1 MAHRFDREPTA
12 LLGKIRALIETEGPI
27 GVDRYFHLCVA
38 DPEFGYYR
46 TREPFGTAGDFVTAP
61 EISQL
66 FGEMI
71 GLFLVQ
77 AWQGAGWPTAMRLC
91 ELGPGRGTLMADVLR
106 VLKQVAPIL
115 YAGCEV
121 HLVET
126 SERLRMI
133 QAETLA
139 ASGKTIA
146 WHERI
151 EDVPAGPAL
160 IVANEFLDA
169 LPVRQFIIH
178 DGAFRERVVV
188 LGEGGSL
195 QFAAGAEA
203 AADASLP
210 DDAGAQPEGTI
221 REQAPLRDAVALTIA
236 DRLARQD
243 GLALFIDYGHIV
255 SGYGDTLQA
264 VRRQAFD
271 DPLAHPGEA
280 DLTSHVDFEAI
291 AVACESVGAQAL
303 LPMTQGDFLLKMGL
317 VERAGQL
324 GRNKPSAQQAAISD
338 AVERLAGYGP
348 GKMGELFKV
357 LAVTGSKSVPAPFRS
372 RAA

>member
-1 MAHRFDREPTA
+1 MARRFDREPTA
-12 LLGKIRALIETEGPI
+12 LYGKIRTLIERGGPI

-38 DPEFGYYR
+38 DPEFGYYK

-77 AWQGAGWPTAMRLC
+77 AWQGAGWPTAMKLC
-91 ELGPGRGTLMADVLR
+91 ELGPGRGTLMADMLR
-106 VLKQVAPIL
+106 VLKQVAPTL
-115 YAGCEV
+115 YAACEV

-126 SERLRMI
+126 SERLRSV
-133 QAETLA
+133 QRETLVG
-139 ASGKTIA
+139 SGKTIA

-169 LPVRQFIIH
+169 LPVRQFVMH
-178 DGAFRERVVV
+178 DRGFCERVVA
-188 LGEGGSL
+188 LGEDGAL
-195 QFAAGAEA
+195 QFAVGEIP
-203 AADASLP
+203 ADAALP
-210 DDAGAQPEGTI
+210 HDAAAQPEGTI
-221 REQAPLRDAVALTIA
+221 YEQAPLREAVALTIA

-280 DLTSHVDFEAI
+280 DLTSHVDFDAI

-303 LPMTQGDFLLKMGL
+303 LPMTQGDFLLRMGL

-324 GRNKPSAQQAAISD
+324 GRDKGPARQAAISE
-338 AVERLAGYGP
+338 AVERLAGHGP

-357 LAVTGSKSVPAPFRS
+357 LAVTGSRSVPPPFRARS
-372 RAA
+372 T

>member
-12 LLGKIRALIETEGPI
+12 LFGKIRKLIETEGPI

-66 FGEMI
+66 FGEMV
-71 GLFLVQ
+71 GLFLVR
-77 AWQGAGWPTAMRLC
+77 AWQEAGWPTAMKLC
-91 ELGPGRGTLMADVLR
+91 ELGPGRGTLMADILR
-106 VLKQVAPIL
+106 VLKQVTPTL
-115 YAGCEV
+115 YAACEV

-133 QAETLA
+133 QAETLSR
-139 ASGKTIA
+139 SGKTIA
-146 WHERI
+146 WHEQI
-151 EDVPAGPAL
+151 EDVPAGPAM

-169 LPVRQFIIH
+169 LPVRQFVMR
-178 DGAFRERVVV
+178 DGRFLERVVA
-188 LGEGGSL
+188 LDEDGAL
-195 QFAAGAEA
+195 RFAAGQARPDVVLPE
-203 AADASLP
+203 DAI
-210 DDAGAQPEGTI
+210 AQPEGTI
-221 REQAPLRDAVALTIA
+221 HEQAPLREAVALTIA

-291 AVACESVGAQAL
+291 AAACESVGGQAL
-303 LPMTQGDFLLKMGL
+303 LPMTQGDFLIKMGL
-317 VERAGQL
+317 VERAGLL
-324 GRNKPSAQQAAISD
+324 GRDKTSAQQAAISE
-338 AVERLAGYGP
+338 AVERLAGHGP

-357 LAVTGSKSVPAPFRS
+357 LAVTGSKGVPAPFRS

>member
-12 LLGKIRALIETEGPI
+12 LFGTIQALIDSGGPI

-38 DPEFGYYR
+38 DPEHGYYR

-77 AWQGAGWPTAMRLC
+77 AWQGAGWPTAMKLC
-91 ELGPGRGTLMADVLR
+91 ELGPGRGTLMADILR
-106 VLKQVAPIL
+106 VLKQVAPTL
-115 YAGCEV
+115 YAACEV

-126 SERLRMI
+126 SERLRAI
-133 QAETLA
+133 QAATLSG
-139 ASGKTIA
+139 SGKTIA

-151 EDVPAGPAL
+151 EEVPAGPAL

-169 LPVRQFIIH
+169 LPVRQFVMR
-178 DGAFRERVVV
+178 DGRFLERVVALDGDRLLKFGV
-188 LGEGGSL
+188 
-195 QFAAGAEA
+195 
-203 AADASLP
+203 ADAQADATLP
-210 DDAGAQPEGTI
+210 DDAGRQPEGTI
-221 REQAPLRDAVALTIA
+221 YEQAPLREAVALTVA
-236 DRLARQD
+236 DRLVRQD

-291 AVACESVGAQAL
+291 AAACDSVGAQAL
-303 LPMTQGDFLLKMGL
+303 LPMTQGDFLIRMGL

-324 GRNKPSAQQAAISD
+324 GRGKSAAQQAAISE
-338 AVERLAGYGP
+338 AVERLAGHGP

-357 LAVTGSKSVPAPFRS
+357 LAVTGSRTVPPPFRA
-372 RAA
+372 RPT